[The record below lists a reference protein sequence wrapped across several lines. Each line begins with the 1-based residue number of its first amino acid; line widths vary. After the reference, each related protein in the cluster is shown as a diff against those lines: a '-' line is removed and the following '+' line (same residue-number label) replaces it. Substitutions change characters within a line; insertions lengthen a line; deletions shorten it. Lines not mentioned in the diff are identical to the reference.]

1 MLASLLEHRRALLGE
16 LVALAAEPLDVDSL
30 ALLGGGVL
38 VRGRTQRFDLRFESR
53 LRQCEIL
60 VLRNELLRALL
71 ALALGLGERVI
82 EPFDLLVAGSD
93 HRGVL
98 LGLLVPLPSE
108 AAELHLE
115 CLLGR
120 HLLGRLAAK
129 LGDVRVGRA

>member
-93 HRGVL
+93 HRGVS
-98 LGLLVPLPSE
+98 LG
-108 AAELHLE
+108 A
-115 CLLGR
+115 
-120 HLLGRLAAK
+120 
-129 LGDVRVGRA
+129 DRA